1 MKTQGIG
8 GKELP
13 VIEDSKKARR
23 AYSIFLTEVA
33 ALKDLRDSLGVDD
46 IQVTTAK
53 RRMRILRN
61 KQFLTKQCCLLS
73 TGTR

>member
-46 IQVTTAK
+46 TQVQL
-53 RRMRILRN
+53 RR
-61 KQFLTKQCCLLS
+61 
-73 TGTR
+73 GE